1 MPKFD
6 IKVQNIKAEFNKLEQ
21 ELKTEAATKSDLV
34 ILDAIS
40 DLRDATPKDS
50 GFAADSWYFQK
61 EGKDLLTGYEN
72 YSLTNSAP
80 YIETLNNGSSRQ
92 APKRFIEK
100 TLFKYFESDGIVV
113 KVIPIRN

>member
-1 MPKFD
+1 MPKFN
-6 IKVQNIKAEFNKLEQ
+6 IKVQNLKSEFNKLEND
-21 ELKTEAATKSDLV
+21 LKTEAATKSDELMV
-34 ILDAIS
+34 KALY
-40 DLRDATPKDS
+40 DLKNATPKDS
-50 GFAADSWYFQK
+50 GFAADSWYFEN

-72 YSLTNSAP
+72 YSLVNSVP

-113 KVIPIRN
+113 KVIPIRK